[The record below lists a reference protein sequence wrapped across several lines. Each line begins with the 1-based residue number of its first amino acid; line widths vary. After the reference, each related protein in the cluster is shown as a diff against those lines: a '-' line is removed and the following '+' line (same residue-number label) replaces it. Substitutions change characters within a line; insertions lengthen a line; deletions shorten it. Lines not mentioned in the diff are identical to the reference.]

1 MENCFWAEEHGSW
14 LPPAEEYGCYHPA
27 TMAPPWDG
35 DRTATASRSHSE
47 AEKRRRDRINT
58 QLATLRKLIPKS
70 EKMDKAALLG
80 HVVDHVKEESKK
92 AKEVGKLCT
101 IPTEIDEVIIDQYL
115 NEEESPS
122 ASENMYMKAS
132 ICCDDRPGFLSEL
145 NSALKG
151 VGVTL
156 VEADISS
163 LGGRMKTSFVVCA
176 KENNSCS
183 NSLKNSLK
191 LALSRIVIS
200 SGPSGYSAR
209 SKRQRFFYPDFR

>member
-1 MENCFWAEEHGSW
+1 
-14 LPPAEEYGCYHPA
+14 
-27 TMAPPWDG
+27 
-35 DRTATASRSHSE
+35 
-47 AEKRRRDRINT
+47 
-58 QLATLRKLIPKS
+58 
-70 EKMDKAALLG
+70 MDKAALLG

-92 AKEVGKLCT
+92 AKEVGKFCT
-101 IPTEIDEVIIDQYL
+101 IPTEIDEVII
-115 NEEESPS
+115 EEST
-122 ASENMYMKAS
+122 SENYEKMYMKAS

-176 KENNSCS
+176 EENNSCS